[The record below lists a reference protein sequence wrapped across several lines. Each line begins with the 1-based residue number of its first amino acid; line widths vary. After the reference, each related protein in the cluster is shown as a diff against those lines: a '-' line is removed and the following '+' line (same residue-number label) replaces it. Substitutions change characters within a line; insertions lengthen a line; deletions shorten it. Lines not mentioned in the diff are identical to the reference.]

1 MAKIYNLNDEKTKR
15 SVDLATAE
23 FEKNLNEYYNHL
35 SEEERIEH
43 TKTMKKI
50 QRFLKLLRE
59 KEDNGNNV

>member
-59 KEDNGNNV
+59 KENNGSDV